1 MFFLESFSQESA
13 RMLRKKSRKKKEERR
28 KKEDL
33 NLPGKSR
40 KNEGKIGKKELN
52 WGDDSLTLHQEHRRR
67 TRERWS
73 ASHSRK

>member
-13 RMLRKKSRKKKEERR
+13 RMLRKKSRKKKE
-28 KKEDL
+28 EDL